1 MMNKKSLLNK
11 NKFFLVVF
19 LFSLFHLLSFGAG
32 ITIGNEAYLDSNFY
46 ETISNETEVFII
58 YEKSDLE
65 ILNSWERKDNGMV
78 ILYFNINNK
87 NFRKISDLK
96 FKGNFQDKFKI
107 IKSDSYW
114 IGFNSVTKK
123 DFDNSG
129 SLEDEIVNIKIT
141 NNEILFST
149 KEEKKFNGDAIL
161 AICLEPKYKEYLDE
175 IYKHITEYQYT
186 DSHNK
191 DISKITYS
199 PNFYF
204 VNEDNS
210 ELKIERFQSLD
221 IDRDKKMDFSYQKNE
236 LTGENGDIIFYK
248 IKITN
253 ESSESVFNLKIIN
266 PIAEYTKMSYGDKGF
281 NGTGYPIIKL
291 EDGKVI
297 PIESYPQE
305 GYGGNLETYF
315 KELKPKEKIYIYYCV
330 EIVR

>member
-19 LFSLFHLLSFGAG
+19 LFSLFKLLLGAG
-32 ITIGNEAYLDSNFY
+32 IKIGNEAYLDSKFY
-46 ETISNETEVFII
+46 ENISNETEVFII

-96 FKGNFQDKFKI
+96 FKGNFQNKFKI

-123 DFDNSG
+123 KFDKSG
-129 SLEDEIVNIKIT
+129 NIEDEIAKIKIKD
-141 NNEILFST
+141 NEILFST
-149 KEEKKFNGDAIL
+149 KDDNKFSGNSIL
-161 AICLEPKYKEYLDE
+161 AICLEPKYKKYPNE
-175 IYKHITEYQYT
+175 IYKHITEYSYK

-191 DISKITYS
+191 NVSKITYS
-199 PNFYF
+199 PDFYF
-204 VNEDNS
+204 INEEDS
-210 ELKIERFQSLD
+210 ELKIERYQSLD

-266 PIAEYTKMSYGDKGF
+266 LIAEYTKMSYGDKGF

>member
-19 LFSLFHLLSFGAG
+19 LFSLFHLLSFGVG

-65 ILNSWERKDNGMV
+65 ILNTWERKEDGKV

-87 NFRKISDLK
+87 NFRKINNLK
-96 FKGNFQDKFKI
+96 FKGNFQEKFKI
-107 IKSDSYW
+107 IKKDSYW
-114 IGFNSVTKK
+114 IGFNSVSKK

-129 SLEDEIVNIKIT
+129 SLEDEIVNIKIK

-149 KEEKKFNGDAIL
+149 KDEKKFNGDAIL
-161 AICLEPKYKEYLDE
+161 AICLEPKYKEYPDE
-175 IYKHITEYQYT
+175 IYKHITEYQYV

-204 VNEDNS
+204 VNEDDS

-221 IDRDKKMDFSYQKNE
+221 IDRDKKMDFSYQKEE

-253 ESSESVFNLKIIN
+253 ESLESVFNLKIIN
-266 PIAEYTKMSYGDKGF
+266 PIAEYTKMSYGDKGLE
-281 NGTGYPIIKL
+281 GSGYPIIKL
-291 EDGKVI
+291 GDGKVI
-297 PIESYPQE
+297 PIKSYPQE
-305 GYGGNLETYF
+305 GYGGNLEAYF
-315 KELKPKEKIYIYYCV
+315 DELKSKEEVYIYYCV